1 MANPEHVKM
10 LVESTAEE
18 WNAWREENPYE
29 RIDVS
34 GEPIGIARKN
44 RGHTTSD
51 GRLADF
57 RGFDFTRVD
66 LTGSSFHES
75 DLSEAMLVNR
85 KFNSVLFPG
94 TKMCNSKMTRSEL
107 RDCVFTFADLT
118 QADLSNSKF
127 PGSNFMDARLSAT
140 TLFQTDFR
148 DADLT
153 GVDFSECDLRPVSL
167 IGASLACSR
176 LHLARSIVNDLK
188 FDQILA
194 AIRDDFGGSW
204 DDFQAWRI
212 ETGMSILD
220 RIDNVRDSILTGEQ
234 LDDDVRRFVRY
245 ETWPNP
251 KSRENLGTITSI
263 QGLMS
268 ILDGIIGK
276 IDELFGT
283 DAVRYYYRGE
293 ERDDWDLT
301 PSLFREIKEGSES
314 ELVREMMTRVPDR
327 FRGIESPFDRLVL
340 AQQHGLP
347 TRLLDVTRNPLVAL
361 YFALRNP
368 MSGPNAR
375 GDGQA
380 RIHLFITPAEMVR
393 RHDDDGVNIAAA
405 FSDLS
410 WIEQDVVLTRCFE
423 WRDVSWEPQVTLHDN
438 HGMPKYGD
446 VVHRLAGLLSPTK
459 SHLSD
464 RIDPKE
470 LFRVFVVEPKQSFSR
485 IRAQA
490 GAFLLSAFHRRFEP
504 DCVRGVDNDVR
515 IYIHCTIDVDV
526 SRKLRDEMLKQ
537 LDYLN
542 INEETMFPGL
552 ESSAR
557 AIAAQHA
564 KPADPGS

>member
-1 MANPEHVKM
+1 MANPEHVEM
-10 LVESTAEE
+10 LTTYTREQ
-18 WNAWREENPYE
+18 WDAWRTANPHAMVD
-29 RIDVS
+29 IS
-34 GEPIGIARKN
+34 GQPIGIMRKN
-44 RGHTTSD
+44 RGRTTDD
-51 GRLADF
+51 GLADF
-57 RGFDFTRVD
+57 RGIDFSRVD

-85 KFNSVLFPG
+85 KFKKVLFPG
-94 TKMCNSKMTRSEL
+94 TKMCNSKMMRSEL

-127 PGSNFMDARLSAT
+127 PGSNFMNARLSAT

-153 GVDFSECDLRPVSL
+153 GADFSECDLRLVSFV
-167 IGASLACSR
+167 GASLACSR
-176 LHLARSIVNDLK
+176 LHLASSIVNDMK
-188 FDQILA
+188 SDQILA
-194 AIRDDFGGSW
+194 VVRDEFDGSW
-204 DDFQAWRI
+204 AHFQEWRK
-212 ETGMSILD
+212 ETERSMRERSDMIHKSIL
-220 RIDNVRDSILTGEQ
+220 SEEA
-234 LDDDVRRFVRY
+234 LDDDVRRFVRN
-245 ETWPNP
+245 EPWPRQ
-251 KSRENLGTITSI
+251 KIRWDLGTVESI
-263 QGLMS
+263 QELLTVLDRIMS
-268 ILDGIIGK
+268 GI
-276 IDELFGT
+276 DRLFGA
-283 DAVRYYYRGE
+283 DAVQYYYRGE
-293 ERDDWDLT
+293 ECDDWDLT

-327 FRGIESPFDRLVL
+327 FRGIESPFDRLVV

-361 YFALRNP
+361 YFALRKP
-368 MSGPNAR
+368 ISRPGTRCDGP
-375 GDGQA
+375 A
-380 RIHLFITPAEMVR
+380 RIHLFVTPPEMVR

-405 FSDLS
+405 FSDLN
-410 WIEQDVVLTRCFE
+410 WIEQDVLLSRCFK
-423 WRDVSWEPQVTLHDN
+423 WRDKTWEPQVKPHDD
-438 HGMPKYGD
+438 HAMPKYGD
-446 VVHRLAGLLSPTK
+446 VVHRLAELLSPTK

-470 LFRVFVVEPKQSFSR
+470 LFRVFVVEPKQSFPR

-504 DCVRGVDNDVR
+504 DCVRGVDNDVS

-526 SRKLRDEMLKQ
+526 SRKLRDKMLKQ

-557 AIAAQHA
+557 EIAAQHA